1 MGRAGLGRAAP
12 VTDPAIP
19 AALNDAAA
27 LRRWSVV
34 RSWTPRDMPTRA
46 EVDNVTAATTFARFQ
61 RRLELGPHVD
71 VHVAIGGEDGGG
83 AMNSASSPAD
93 PIFWLHHANIDRLWA
108 TWQTAHPNTG
118 PPNPT
123 ELLQPSPLFGVAV
136 CRLSSASRAW
146 ATAMHDALRGRR
158 GRDVRAQ

>member
-108 TWQTAHPNTG
+108 TWQR
-118 PPNPT
+118 PT
-123 ELLQPSPLFGVAV
+123 PTPGRQTPRSFCSPHHCSG
-136 CRLSSASRAW
+136 
-146 ATAMHDALRGRR
+146 
-158 GRDVRAQ
+158 